1 MQPSILLNVCLMCF
15 GVHIIIIILN
25 ILSPLVYKFRD
36 LTVRCLR
43 QCQVRDRLQ
52 ISSVHPSA
60 GPGPLFFSEVT
71 LAQIGEQEG
80 GEISCWV

>member
-1 MQPSILLNVCLMCF
+1 MQPSILLDVCLMYF
-15 GVHIIIIILN
+15 GVHIIIILN
-25 ILSPLVYKFRD
+25 ILSPLGYKFRD